1 MSDYLIRE
9 IETAPNVGIR
19 YRTEAVAGGG
29 DGHLEH
35 LLLRR
40 RDTGTEESVPSAA
53 LFILSARSH
62 GTAEQVSRPDTDDA
76 YTFIL
81 GQTGG
86 LLDGLGDRVQDQVM
100 DAPRATSAAG
110 ARRGTAV
117 GYRLLDIHL
126 HSFMM

>member
-1 MSDYLIRE
+1 MALRSRFFGL
-9 IETAPNVGIR
+9 T
-19 YRTEAVAGGG
+19 RT
-29 DGHLEH
+29 
-35 LLLRR
+35 
-40 RDTGTEESVPSAA
+40 TPTP
-53 LFILSARSH
+53 FIPGR
-62 GTAEQVSRPDTDDA
+62 
-76 YTFIL
+76 
-81 GQTGG
+81 TGG